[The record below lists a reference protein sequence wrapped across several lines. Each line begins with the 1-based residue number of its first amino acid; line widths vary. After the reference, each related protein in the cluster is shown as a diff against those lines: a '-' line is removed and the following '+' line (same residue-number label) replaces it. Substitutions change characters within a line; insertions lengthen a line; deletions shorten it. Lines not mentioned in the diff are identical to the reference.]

1 MKNKYPMT
9 DSYHKLCQIETLKKA
24 FKVVKKRKGCGGVDG
39 ITLVKYEKHLDKHL
53 LELSRI
59 LVTQDYQPLPLK
71 RVYIPKSNGEQRPL
85 GIPAIRDRV
94 VQQALL
100 NIIEPYFEPTFSDS
114 SYGFR
119 PKHSAIQAINKVQQY
134 LEQGHEYIAEADIKD
149 FFTTLDHTRLMSKVK
164 EYLPKPEKQIIQ
176 LLWKLLK
183 AGVMEEGQVKTQIAG
198 TPQGGVISP
207 LLANIYLNDFDH
219 KLARSG
225 HRLVRYADDFVILS
239 KTVNQAVQAMKMVRS
254 LIKSLNLELA
264 EDKTQITEYWKGFDF
279 LGYHFQKFYGNRKWP
294 RTKAIQAFKN
304 KVKHVTRRQQPKN
317 VKMVIEQLN
326 PIVRGWGHYFKYG
339 NIKVKYQ
346 ELDSWI
352 RMRLRS
358 FIGKKKWP
366 SGLNWKYPND
376 HLKGLGLVSL
386 IEIGAYQPN
395 LSLSY
400 RGQPCRRAICG
411 KSARTVR

>member
-1 MKNKYPMT
+1 MT

>member
-1 MKNKYPMT
+1 MT

-183 AGVMEEGQVKTQIAG
+183 AGVMEEGQVKTQKAG

-207 LLANIYLNDFDH
+207 LLANI
-219 KLARSG
+219 
-225 HRLVRYADDFVILS
+225 
-239 KTVNQAVQAMKMVRS
+239 
-254 LIKSLNLELA
+254 
-264 EDKTQITEYWKGFDF
+264 
-279 LGYHFQKFYGNRKWP
+279 
-294 RTKAIQAFKN
+294 
-304 KVKHVTRRQQPKN
+304 
-317 VKMVIEQLN
+317 
-326 PIVRGWGHYFKYG
+326 
-339 NIKVKYQ
+339 
-346 ELDSWI
+346 
-352 RMRLRS
+352 
-358 FIGKKKWP
+358 
-366 SGLNWKYPND
+366 
-376 HLKGLGLVSL
+376 
-386 IEIGAYQPN
+386 
-395 LSLSY
+395 
-400 RGQPCRRAICG
+400 
-411 KSARTVR
+411 